1 MHVFRT
7 RRRLGGCV
15 RAQAQKAD
23 FARFEVVRR
32 CHRRCLDWVRP
43 LEETAVTAT
52 RTQAAKAIALEQ
64 RVAAHN
70 YAPLPVVLEAGRGEW
85 LTDVDGRRYLDM
97 MSAYSAVSHGHAHPR
112 LVAKLVEQ
120 ANAVAVTSR
129 AYHTAALG
137 PFLQKVVELT
147 GLDRALPANGGAES
161 VETAI
166 KAARRWGY
174 RVKGIPADRAEIVVA
189 RGNFHGR
196 STTIVGF
203 SSESSYR
210 ADFGP
215 FVPGFRHFDFGDIES
230 LAAAITDTT
239 CAVLIEPIQGEAGI
253 VVPPDGFLRA
263 ARELCTR
270 RRVLLILDEIQSGLG
285 RTGRWFAFQHE
296 GIRPDGLIL
305 GKALGGGLLPVSCFV
320 ATHEVMDL
328 FEPGSHGSTFG
339 GNPLAAAVGLEALRV
354 MEDENLVTRSA
365 ALGSHLL
372 ARLRAIDSRL
382 IRAVRG
388 RGLWVGVDL
397 DPRLVSARA
406 LVERMAERG
415 VLTKDTH
422 ETVIRFAPPLMIQR
436 AALDWGIDMFIETLR
451 EFEPAPARDVDRGPA
466 VVAAPHTVRPV
477 AAAPSGAPAA
487 HLMMSAPD
495 FFEVSYRINPW
506 MDPAQWSVSAERLAR
521 DARNGWAELK
531 RTYERLGAAVDVQ
544 TPQRGLPDMV
554 FTANAAVVLDR
565 KVMLAR
571 FLCPERQGEEAH
583 NLAFFET
590 LRARGVVDTIV
601 APPSGLHF
609 EGAGDAI
616 WDRTRG
622 VLWTGYGQRSS
633 RAMQEALAA
642 TYGVP
647 AIGLELVDPRFYHLD
662 TCFCVL
668 PRGDILWFRPALSA
682 AAQALVE
689 ELAGREHL
697 IEAGEEDAHH
707 LAVNSV
713 SVGNDVVLCHASTG
727 LRAQLRERGY
737 RPHVVPLDSFNHS
750 GGAAYCLT
758 LRLDVST
765 RPEARRAV
773 VAPAEPL
780 PLRVAA

>member
-1 MHVFRT
+1 MEPAMTVPRT
-7 RRRLGGCV
+7 N
-15 RAQAQKAD
+15 
-23 FARFEVVRR
+23 
-32 CHRRCLDWVRP
+32 
-43 LEETAVTAT
+43 
-52 RTQAAKAIALEQ
+52 AAKAIALEQ
-64 RVAAHN
+64 TVAAPN
-70 YAPLPVVLEAGRGEW
+70 YAPLPVVLESGHGEW
-85 LTDVDGRRYLDM
+85 LMDVDGRRYLDM

-120 ANAVAVTSR
+120 AQSVALTSR
-129 AYHTAALG
+129 AYHSAALG
-137 PFLQKVVELT
+137 PFLQKIVELT
-147 GLDRALPANGGAES
+147 GLDRALPASGGAES

-174 RVKGIPADRAEIVVA
+174 RVKGIPAGQAEIVVA

-196 STTIVGF
+196 STTIIGF
-203 SSESSYR
+203 STEASYR

-215 FVPGFRHFDFGDIES
+215 FAPGFRHFDFGDIES
-230 LAAAITDTT
+230 LAAAINENT

-253 VVPPDGFLRA
+253 VVPPAGFLRA
-263 ARELCTR
+263 ARELCDA
-270 RRVLLILDEIQSGLG
+270 RRVLLIMDEVQAGLG

-296 GIRPDGLIL
+296 GIRPDGVIL

-320 ATHEVMDL
+320 ATNEVMEL

-354 MEDENLVTRSA
+354 IEDEGLVARSA
-365 ALGSHLL
+365 ALGAHLL
-372 ARLRAIDSRL
+372 ERLQAINSRL
-382 IRAVRG
+382 VRAVRG

-397 DPRLVSARA
+397 DPTLVSARTV
-406 LVERMAERG
+406 VERMAEKG
-415 VLTKDTH
+415 VLSKDTH
-422 ETVIRFAPPLMIQR
+422 ETVIRFAPPLTIQR
-436 AALDWGIDMFIETLR
+436 AALDWGIDMFIETLH
-451 EFEPAPARDVDRGPA
+451 EFEPAALREVERAPVVLAPKRAARA
-466 VVAAPHTVRPV
+466 HSAAD
-477 AAAPSGAPAA
+477 SGSTTA

-506 MDPAQWSVSAERLAR
+506 MDPATWSVAADRLAR

-531 RTYERLGAAVDVQ
+531 RTYESLGAHIHVQ
-544 TPQRGLPDMV
+544 RPVRGLPDMV

-583 NLAFFET
+583 NRAFFEE
-590 LRARGVVDTIV
+590 LRACGMVDTIA
-601 APPSGLHF
+601 APPEGLYF

-633 RAMQEALAA
+633 RDMQYVLAE

-647 AIGLELVDPRFYHLD
+647 TVALELVDPRFYHLD

-668 PRGDILWFRPALSA
+668 PRGEILWFKPALAPAS
-682 AAQALVE
+682 QALVE
-689 ELAGREHL
+689 DLAGRAKL
-697 IEAGEEDAHH
+697 IEASEEDAHH

-713 SVGNDVVLCHASTG
+713 SLGNDVVLCHASDR

-737 RPHVVPLDSFNHS
+737 IPHVVSLDSFNRS

-758 LRLDVST
+758 LRLDIST
-765 RPEARRAV
+765 RQDALRLPSFATEDV
-773 VAPAEPL
+773 VE
-780 PLRVAA
+780 LRVA